1 MKKALFIFISFGL
14 LFSLSSCK
22 TTSSSSK
29 KKNKKHIVNSYIV
42 AMEDHLKKNPDDV
55 YVRFDLGSA
64 YFRMQEFEKAKKF
77 FSSVLKVEQARW
89 DEKAFACVRIAKI
102 GEMKKNYKKAL
113 KWYKK
118 GLKHEDMRGTYVVG
132 NYGMLLEKMEMYRE
146 ALIVYD
152 TVLGRKNLTEKE
164 WMEFQKR
171 KRAIQIMIQI
181 KGKGKLR

>member
-1 MKKALFIFISFGL
+1 MKKTLFIFISFGL
-14 LFSLSSCK
+14 LFSLSSCE

-55 YVRFDLGSA
+55 YVRFDLGST
-64 YFRMQEFEKAKKF
+64 YFRMREFDKAEKL
-77 FSSVLKVEQARW
+77 FSSVLKVEQAKW

-102 GEMKKNYKKAL
+102 GELKKDYKKAL

-118 GLKHEDMRGTYVVG
+118 ALNYEDLQGTYVIG
-132 NYGMLLEKMEMYRE
+132 NYGMLLEKMERYRE
-146 ALIVYD
+146 AMIVYD
-152 TVLGRKNLTEKE
+152 AVLGRKNLTEKE

-181 KGKGKLR
+181 KGKGKL